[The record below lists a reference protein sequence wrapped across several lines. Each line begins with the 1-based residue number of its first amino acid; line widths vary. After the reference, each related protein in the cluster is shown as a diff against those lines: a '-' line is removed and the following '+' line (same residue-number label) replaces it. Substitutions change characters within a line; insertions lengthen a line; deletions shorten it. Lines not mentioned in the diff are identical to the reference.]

1 MPDLSTIAIER
12 QKHPTLSAE
21 SPFNIDYMY
30 VRKPTGEY
38 SGDIHY
44 ALQLCICLTGAT
56 EIVYDDFSRVCHP
69 GECWWTMCWEPH
81 ACRVLDKRSFTVAVN
96 LEMNSLGSVD
106 PFGGCHWLLPFIL
119 PPRQRYVPQTATERQ
134 MFLEAGRKLF
144 HWNQRQ
150 ESYWQQKSWLLIN
163 ELLLTAINSLHD
175 ATQTDNLEQTLA
187 SGDRFA
193 RLRPA
198 IELAR
203 TSGPEP
209 VTLAKA
215 AKACSLSASRFSEL
229 FREALGS
236 SYGQFA
242 ARARLSQAARD
253 IATSSMAVEEVAA
266 KWGFFDSSHFCH
278 AFKKIYQCSPS
289 EFRKKRNN
297 NQVL

>member
-12 QKHPTLSAE
+12 QKHPTLSVE

-30 VRKPTGEY
+30 VKRPTGDY

-44 ALQLCICLTGAT
+44 ALQLGICLTGAT
-56 EIVYDDFSRVCHP
+56 EILYDNYSRICRP
-69 GECWWTMCWEPH
+69 GDCWWTMCWEPH
-81 ACRVLDKRSFTVAVN
+81 ACRVLEKRSFTVAVN

-106 PFGGCHWLLPFIL
+106 PFGGCHWLLPFTL
-119 PPRQRYVPQTATERQ
+119 PPEQRYVPECEADRNK
-134 MFLEAGRKLF
+134 FLEAGRKLF
-144 HWNQRQ
+144 HWHQRRNA
-150 ESYWQQKSWLLIN
+150 YWQQKSWLLIN
-163 ELLLTAINSLHD
+163 DLLLTAISKLNIAPDSSVEK
-175 ATQTDNLEQTLA
+175 ALA

-203 TSGPEP
+203 TSGAEP
-209 VTLAKA
+209 VTLARA

-253 IATSSMAVEEVAA
+253 IATSTMAVEEVAA

>member
-1 MPDLSTIAIER
+1 MPDLSTIAIEK

-21 SPFNIDYMY
+21 RPFNIDYMY
-30 VRKPTGEY
+30 APQPTESY

-44 ALQLCICLTGAT
+44 ALQLGITLTGAT
-56 EIVYDDFSRVCHP
+56 EILYDNFSRVCRP
-69 GECWWTMCWEPH
+69 GDCWWTMCWEPH
-81 ACRVLDKRSFTVAVN
+81 ACRILEKRSFTVAVN

-106 PFGGCHWLLPFIL
+106 PFGGCHWLLPFTL
-119 PPRQRYVPQTATERQ
+119 PPEQRYAPANEADRRK
-134 MFLEAGRKLF
+134 FLEAGRKLF
-144 HWNQRQ
+144 HWNQRRGA
-150 ESYWQQKSWLLIN
+150 YWQQKSWLLIN
-163 ELLLTAINSLHD
+163 DLLLTAISKLNYV
-175 ATQTDNLEQTLA
+175 QTASVEQALA

-203 TSGPEP
+203 SCGAEP
-209 VTLAKA
+209 VTLARA

-253 IATSSMAVEEVAA
+253 IATSNLAVEEVAA
-266 KWGFFDSSHFCH
+266 RWGFFDSSHFCH
-278 AFKKIYQCSPS
+278 AFKKIYQCSPT
-289 EFRKKRNN
+289 EFRKRRNSGT
-297 NQVL
+297 VI

>member
-1 MPDLSTIAIER
+1 MPDLSTIAIEK

-21 SPFNIDYMY
+21 RPFDIDYMY
-30 VRKPTGEY
+30 APEPTDTY

-44 ALQLCICLTGAT
+44 ALQLGITLTGAT
-56 EIVYDDFSRVCHP
+56 EILYDNFSRVCRP
-69 GECWWTMCWEPH
+69 GDCWWTMCWEPH
-81 ACRVLDKRSFTVAVN
+81 ACRILEKRSFTVAVN
-96 LEMNSLGSVD
+96 LEMNALGSVD
-106 PFGGCHWLLPFIL
+106 PFGGCHWLLPFTL
-119 PPRQRYVPQTATERQ
+119 PPEQRYAPSDEADRRK
-134 MFLEAGRKLF
+134 FLEAGRKLF
-144 HWNQRQ
+144 HWNQRRGA
-150 ESYWQQKSWLLIN
+150 YWQQKSWLMIN
-163 ELLLTAINSLHD
+163 DLLLTAISKLNYV
-175 ATQTDNLEQTLA
+175 QTASVEQALA

-203 TSGPEP
+203 SCGAEP

-253 IATSSMAVEEVAA
+253 IATSNLAVEEVAA
-266 KWGFFDSSHFCH
+266 RWGFFDSSHFCH
-278 AFKKIYQCSPS
+278 AFKKIYQCSPT
-289 EFRKKRNN
+289 EFRKRRNSGT
-297 NQVL
+297 VI

>member
-1 MPDLSTIAIER
+1 MPDLSLIAIEK

-30 VRKPTGEY
+30 ARKPTSGY

-44 ALQLCICLTGAT
+44 ALQLGIQLTGSA
-56 EIVYDDFSRVCHP
+56 EIVYDNYSRICRP
-69 GECWWTMCWEPH
+69 GDCWWTMCWEPH
-81 ACRVLDKRSFTVAVN
+81 ACRVLEKRSFIVAVN
-96 LEMNSLGSVD
+96 LEMNALGSID
-106 PFGGCHWLLPFIL
+106 PFGGCHWLMPFTL
-119 PPRQRYVPQTATERQ
+119 PPEERYVPASEQER
-134 MFLEAGRKLF
+134 MKFLAAGRQLF
-144 HWNQRQ
+144 HWNSRRNA
-150 ESYWQQKSWLLIN
+150 YWQQKSWLLIN
-163 ELLLTAINSLHD
+163 DLVLTAIS
-175 ATQTDNLEQTLA
+175 NLNRIQPVVAEQAVTA
-187 SGDRFA
+187 GDKFA

-203 TSGPEP
+203 SCDAEP

-236 SYGQFA
+236 SFGQFA
-242 ARARLSQAARD
+242 ARARISQAARD
-253 IATSSMAVEEVAA
+253 IATSNMAVEEVAA

-289 EFRKKRNN
+289 EFRRKRHD